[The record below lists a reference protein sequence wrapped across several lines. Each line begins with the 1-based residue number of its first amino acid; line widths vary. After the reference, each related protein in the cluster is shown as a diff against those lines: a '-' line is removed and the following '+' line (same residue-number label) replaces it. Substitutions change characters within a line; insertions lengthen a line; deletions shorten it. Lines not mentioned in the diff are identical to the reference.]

1 MERWSWKSSRYLEFV
16 YLGWY
21 AFRST
26 DMASVRVVNVAA
38 TFSIFVGNGVGLD
51 ARWCYSSFVRLFGM
65 IMGFRFQ
72 KDVDVK
78 CSSLDIPYGSQR
90 LLFRYSQYIV
100 VINAPRYDVNQ
111 KLPLGWFVMLR
122 FTSCKNLNKW
132 LGTYRGISSHMTY
145 PCRRSIWTCVAV
157 SMGVTVSANAGHLE
171 NCARAYFGSLTL
183 CYTISINF
191 LAYFSDKILSYYS
204 KPWQFVRDETVV

>member
-1 MERWSWKSSRYLEFV
+1 
-16 YLGWY
+16 
-21 AFRST
+21 
-26 DMASVRVVNVAA
+26 MASVRVVNFAA
-38 TFSIFVGNGVGLD
+38 TFSILVGNGVGLD

-100 VINAPRYDVNQ
+100 VINAPRYVNQ

-122 FTSCKNLNKW
+122 FTS
-132 LGTYRGISSHMTY
+132 
-145 PCRRSIWTCVAV
+145 
-157 SMGVTVSANAGHLE
+157 
-171 NCARAYFGSLTL
+171 
-183 CYTISINF
+183 
-191 LAYFSDKILSYYS
+191 
-204 KPWQFVRDETVV
+204 